1 MAEFHLH
8 RRPAATAAVFAR
20 SVSRLIRGPA
30 NRRPA
35 LGVAAAALL
44 AGSLTLAGCA
54 TQPPHEPST
63 ARATTSLTTQT
74 NRAYHGRFAVQ
85 YNDQNGQ
92 QRNAYGNFDWRETD
106 STVTLQLLNPLG
118 QTLAVVTS
126 SPAEA
131 TLELPNK
138 QPLTA
143 DNVSTLMQQ
152 ALGFALP
159 VEGLRY
165 WLQPSVAPTS
175 RARTTPD
182 PQDPQRLA
190 QIQQDGWTIDYL
202 AYADAPATGVKRV
215 NLTRENPPLQ
225 IKLVLDQ

>member
-1 MAEFHLH
+1 MAELQLH
-8 RRPAATAAVFAR
+8 QG
-20 SVSRLIRGPA
+20 SHSGLSGRLI
-30 NRRPA
+30 RRPA
-35 LGVAAAALL
+35 LARGVAAAAALL
-44 AGSLTLAGCA
+44 ALAGCA
-54 TQPPHEPST
+54 TQTPHQPST

-74 NRAYHGRFAVQ
+74 SRAWHGRFAIQ

-118 QTLAVVTS
+118 QTLAIVTS
-126 SPAEA
+126 APGQA

-143 DNVSTLMQQ
+143 DNTSTLMQQ

-165 WLQPSVAPTS
+165 WLQPSAAPDS
-175 RARTTPD
+175 RAHTTPD
-182 PQDPQRLA
+182 PQNPQRLSK
-190 QIQQDGWTIDYL
+190 IEQDGWTIDYL
-202 AYADAPATGVKRV
+202 AYADAPASGVKRV
-215 NLTRENPPLQ
+215 NLTREDPPLQ
-225 IKLVLDQ
+225 IKLVIDQ

>member
-1 MAEFHLH
+1 M
-8 RRPAATAAVFAR
+8 RRQ
-20 SVSRLIRGPA
+20 RLIDATLMPVNRSTLRPDA
-30 NRRPA
+30 PVSFSARILRRPA

-44 AGSLTLAGCA
+44 ALAGCA
-54 TQPPHEPST
+54 APPHQPST
-63 ARATTSLTTQT
+63 SNATTSLTTQT
-74 NRAYHGRFAVQ
+74 SRAYHGRFAVQ
-85 YNDQNGQ
+85 YVDQNGQ

-106 STVTLQLLNPLG
+106 STVTLELLNPLG

-126 SPAEA
+126 TPADA
-131 TLELPNK
+131 TLELPNR

-165 WLQPSVAPTS
+165 WLQPSVDPASHAHTK
-175 RARTTPD
+175 AD
-182 PQDPQRLA
+182 PQDPSRLA
-190 QIQQDGWTIDYL
+190 QIEQDGWTIDYI
-202 AYADAPATGVKRV
+202 AYAEAPATGVKRV
-215 NLTRENPPLQ
+215 NLTRDDPPLA

>member
-1 MAEFHLH
+1 M
-8 RRPAATAAVFAR
+8 
-20 SVSRLIRGPA
+20 
-30 NRRPA
+30 RRPA
-35 LGVAAAALL
+35 LGVAAAALFV
-44 AGSLTLAGCA
+44 LAGCA

-63 ARATTSLTTQT
+63 SNATTSLTTQT
-74 NRAYHGRFAVQ
+74 NRAWHGRFAVQ
-85 YNDQNGQ
+85 YEDRYGQ
-92 QRNAYGNFDWRETD
+92 QQNAYGNFDWRETD

-118 QTLAVVTS
+118 QTLAVITS
-126 SPAEA
+126 SPAQA
-131 TLELPNK
+131 TLEMPNR

-175 RARTTPD
+175 RARTTND
-182 PQDPQRLA
+182 PQNPSRLA
-190 QIQQDGWTIDYL
+190 QIEQDGWTIDYV

-215 NLTRENPPLQ
+215 NLKRDDPPLE
-225 IKLVLDQ
+225 IKLVLDR

>member
-1 MAEFHLH
+1 MPLMPVH
-8 RRPAATAAVFAR
+8 RLTQRLAAPVSYSAR
-20 SVSRLIRGPA
+20 LV
-30 NRRPA
+30 RRPA
-35 LGVAAAALL
+35 LGLAAAALL
-44 AGSLTLAGCA
+44 ALAGCA
-54 TQPPHEPST
+54 TQPPHQPST
-63 ARATTSLTTQT
+63 SNATTSLTTQT
-74 NRAYHGRFAVQ
+74 SRAYHGRFAVQ
-85 YNDQNGQ
+85 YVDQNGQ

-131 TLELPNK
+131 TLELPDR
-138 QPLTA
+138 QPLAA

-175 RARTTPD
+175 RAHTKAD
-182 PQDPQRLA
+182 PQDPSRLA
-190 QIQQDGWTIDYL
+190 QIKQDGWTVDYV
-202 AYADAPATGVKRV
+202 AYADAPASGVKRL
-215 NLTRENPPLQ
+215 NLTREEPPLA